1 MITFKCKMCGGDLH
15 PIEGATI
22 CECEYCGSVQTIP
35 TADNEKKMNLFG
47 RAQRLLR
54 SCEFDKAAGVYES
67 IAAEFPEEAEAYWG
81 LVLCKYGIEYV
92 DDPAT
97 GKKVPTCHRTRP
109 DSVLEDSDFEQA
121 CENSDPIA
129 KRVYRDEAK
138 AIDRLQQEILS
149 VVANESPYDV
159 FICYKETD
167 DNGERT
173 EDSVL
178 GQEIFDALTAK
189 ELKVFF
195 ARITLE
201 DKLGQSYEPFIY
213 AALHSAKVMIAI
225 GTQYE
230 YYNAVWV
237 KNEWARFL
245 SMMTQSKSKT
255 LIPCYKNIDAYD
267 MPREFK
273 NLQAQDM
280 GKLGWLQDL
289 TRGVVK
295 LCGDAKATGE
305 SGGVAISRRLANLM
319 NRADA
324 YLQSSDWMNAISVY
338 STILDTVNEKYAPA
352 YIGIL
357 CAKIGLNNPDDLA
370 RMAEDFTDYEEWN
383 MALACATEE
392 QKKKYNEYLEQ
403 SEKMI
408 KAKEEADKAEIY
420 LSATLSKS
428 FGRYL
433 EAMWGF
439 GKILDFSD
447 AAQLAEEC
455 LKEFNNGLREQYQ
468 SVQSPAIASHSVN
481 LSKLQNEKRNYENE
495 LSQKKKNQT
504 AMKKQLET
512 TIGEISRLE
521 RELASVTGFFSGKR
535 KKELQSEINKN
546 SEQKTNCER
555 DLAALPSR
563 ISWLTQKISETEGTI
578 AKEEQELK
586 REKER
591 NKYVEKTL
599 DDIMLM
605 EQRISGWGKTIK
617 FGEFMQNDKLS
628 KQKIEWIV
636 LGWNNEYLYLA
647 SKYILDWMPYMNR
660 TNQSNIIDWQ
670 HSNLRIWINTEFMDT
685 AFRGYE
691 REMIYQ
697 LHLLDK
703 RTIETYFPS
712 DEHSIFASAAPTDYA
727 LLKGA
732 SPYSGKNY
740 RWWLQDLSDGDMVQ
754 VYDIWTGTVFSDELT
769 KCLGVRPYLG
779 LRLSMVDFSN
789 PELFGNLPDNY
800 GNYGF
805 KTTMF
810 EKI

>member
-15 PIEGATI
+15 PIEGATT

-138 AIDRLQQEILS
+138 AIDQLQQKILS

-178 GQEIFDALTAK
+178 GQEIYEALTAK

-201 DKLGQSYEPFIY
+201 DKLGQNYEPFIY

-370 RMAEDFTDYEEWN
+370 RMAEDFTGYEEWN

-403 SEKMI
+403 SENMI
-408 KAKEEADKAEIY
+408 KAKEEADKAQIY

-428 FGRYL
+428 FSRYL
-433 EAMWGF
+433 EAMWGL
-439 GKILDFSD
+439 GKILDYSD

-481 LSKLQNEKRNYENE
+481 LSKLQSEKRNYENE
-495 LSQKKKNQT
+495 LSQKKKDQT
-504 AMKKQLET
+504 AMTKLLET
-512 TIGEISRLE
+512 NIGEITELE
-521 RELASVTGFFSGKR
+521 RELASVTGFFTGKR
-535 KKELQSEINKN
+535 KRELQNEINRK
-546 SEQKTNCER
+546 SEQKAKCER

-563 ISWLTQKISETEGTI
+563 ISWLTQKISEIESMIT
-578 AKEEQELK
+578 KEDQELK

-591 NKYVEKTL
+591 NQYVEKTL
-599 DDIMLM
+599 DDVMLM
-605 EQRISGWGKTIK
+605 EARMNGWGKTIK
-617 FGEFMQNDKLS
+617 FGKYMQRNANS
-628 KQKIEWIV
+628 KEDIEWMI
-636 LGWNNEYLYLA
+636 LGWNNECILLV
-647 SKYILDWMPYMNR
+647 SKYILDWRPYQLDYHNGKVDR
-660 TNQSNIIDWQ
+660 ASWEASDLHKWLKTSFI
-670 HSNLRIWINTEFMDT
+670 DT
-685 AFRGYE
+685 AFSQSEHDQIKEIRLLTENEVFRNFPEYCGGYASKAAVTEYTSLHGTTSDPTGYPWWVQDTSRGGMPQTFTCCSVANSHFREE
-691 REMIYQ
+691 RE
-697 LHLLDK
+697 
-703 RTIETYFPS
+703 F
-712 DEHSIFASAAPTDYA
+712 
-727 LLKGA
+727 
-732 SPYSGKNY
+732 
-740 RWWLQDLSDGDMVQ
+740 
-754 VYDIWTGTVFSDELT
+754 
-769 KCLGVRPYLG
+769 GVRPYISLFM
-779 LRLSMVDFSN
+779 SKVDFSDSLKFSCVN
-789 PELFGNLPDNY
+789 ARY
-800 GNYGF
+800 GYDHEA
-805 KTTMF
+805 TVF
-810 EKI
+810 E